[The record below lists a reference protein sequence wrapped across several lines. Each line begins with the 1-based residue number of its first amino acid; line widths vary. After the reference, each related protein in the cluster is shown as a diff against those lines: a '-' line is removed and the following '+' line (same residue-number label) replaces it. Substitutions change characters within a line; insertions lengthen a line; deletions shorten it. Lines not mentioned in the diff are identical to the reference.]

1 MTTLRLPLCLVAAFF
16 ILPSTSF
23 AAEPMTDAEG
33 MTLYT
38 FDQDTES
45 TSTCYDACAAKWP
58 PYLVKDGAERGE
70 VWTRAKRKDGSEQ
83 WVYEGKPLYY
93 FVEDKKPGDAKGDGL
108 NGVWHAAP
116 K

>member
-1 MTTLRLPLCLVAAFF
+1 MTTLRLSLCLAAAFF
-16 ILPSTSF
+16 LLPSASF

-38 FDQDTES
+38 FDTDTES
-45 TSTCYDACAAKWP
+45 ASTCYDACAAKWP

-70 VWTRAKRKDGSEQ
+70 VWTPGQAQGRQRPVGLQRKAPVLLRRGQ
-83 WVYEGKPLYY
+83 
-93 FVEDKKPGDAKGDGL
+93 KPGDAKGDGL
-108 NGVWHAAP
+108 NGVWHTAP